1 MQQQRLSLARFFK
14 NTKPT
19 KMKTLAEIFYDAIKA
34 DETLKEAVKYTT
46 PQGTTAYAIINTCF
60 EVPPGELDNTPLPNI
75 IITNDGFQNNQST
88 KDCVWESDEDT
99 VQASVDVAASSP
111 QEVDSLVAKVRKAI
125 DTYITTM
132 YTNGSAIPELQP
144 GSPSSQGI
152 EWDWMKPCYYQ
163 KITYQCITEKYTEDE
178 QEKDN

>member
-1 MQQQRLSLARFFK
+1 MHEQRLSLARFFK

-19 KMKTLAEIFYDAIKA
+19 KMKTLAEIFYDAIQA

-75 IITNDGFQNNQST
+75 IITNDGFQNNTST
-88 KDCVWESDEDT
+88 KDCVWESDEDA

-178 QEKDN
+178 QENN

>member
-1 MQQQRLSLARFFK
+1 MHEQRLSLARFFK

-19 KMKTLAEIFYDAIKA
+19 KMKTLAEIFYDAIQA
-34 DETLKEAVKYTT
+34 DTELMEAIGSRVVS
-46 PQGTTAYAIINTCF
+46 TCF
-60 EVPPGELDNTPLPNI
+60 EVPPDELDNTPLPNI
-75 IITNDGFQNNQST
+75 IITNDGFQNNTST
-88 KDCVWESDEDT
+88 KDCVWETDEDT

-132 YTNGSAIPELQP
+132 YTNGNAIPELQP

-178 QEKDN
+178 QESE

>member
-1 MQQQRLSLARFFK
+1 M
-14 NTKPT
+14 
-19 KMKTLAEIFYDAIKA
+19 
-34 DETLKEAVKYTT
+34 
-46 PQGTTAYAIINTCF
+46 
-60 EVPPGELDNTPLPNI
+60 PNI

-88 KDCVWESDEDT
+88 KDCVWEADED
-99 VQASVDVAASSP
+99 VVVASVDIAANSP
-111 QEVDSLVAKVRKAI
+111 SEVDSLVAKVRKAI

-132 YTNGSAIPELQP
+132 WSNGQAIPELQP

>member
-1 MQQQRLSLARFFK
+1 
-14 NTKPT
+14 
-19 KMKTLAEIFYDAIKA
+19 MKTLAEIFYDAITA
-34 DETLKEAVKYTT
+34 DEIIMEAVKYTT
-46 PQGTTAYAIINTCF
+46 PQGTTAYAIVNTCF

-88 KDCVWESDEDT
+88 KDCVWEADED
-99 VQASVDVAASSP
+99 VVVASVDIAANSP
-111 QEVDSLVAKVRKAI
+111 SEVDSLVAKVRKAI

-132 YTNGSAIPELQP
+132 WSNDQAIPELQP

-163 KITYQCITEKYTEDE
+163 KLTYQCITNKYEEDE
-178 QEKDN
+178 QED

>member
-1 MQQQRLSLARFFK
+1 
-14 NTKPT
+14 
-19 KMKTLAEIFYDAIKA
+19 MKTLAEIFYDAITA
-34 DETLKEAVKYTT
+34 DEIIMEAVKYTT
-46 PQGTTAYAIINTCF
+46 PQGTTAYAIVNTCF

-88 KDCVWESDEDT
+88 KDCVWEADED
-99 VQASVDVAASSP
+99 VVVASVDIAANSP
-111 QEVDSLVAKVRKAI
+111 SEVDSLVAKVRKAI

-132 YTNGSAIPELQP
+132 YTNGNAIPELQP

>member
-1 MQQQRLSLARFFK
+1 
-14 NTKPT
+14 
-19 KMKTLAEIFYDAIKA
+19 MKTLAEIFYDAITA
-34 DETLKEAVKYTT
+34 DEIIMEAVKYTT
-46 PQGTTAYAIINTCF
+46 PQGTTAYAIVNTCF

-88 KDCVWESDEDT
+88 KDCVWEAYED
-99 VQASVDVAASSP
+99 VVVASVDIAANSP
-111 QEVDSLVAKVRKAI
+111 SEVDSLVAKVRKAI

-132 YTNGSAIPELQP
+132 WSNGQAIPELQP
-144 GSPSSQGI
+144 GSPSSHGI

-178 QEKDN
+178 Q

>member
-1 MQQQRLSLARFFK
+1 
-14 NTKPT
+14 
-19 KMKTLAEIFYDAIKA
+19 MKTLAEIFYDAITA
-34 DETLKEAVKYTT
+34 DETL
-46 PQGTTAYAIINTCF
+46 TALTGGRVVNTCF

-88 KDCVWESDEDT
+88 KDCVWEADEDM
-99 VQASVDVAASSP
+99 VVASVDIAANSP
-111 QEVDSLVAKVRKAI
+111 SEVDSLVAKVRKAI

-132 YTNGSAIPELQP
+132 WSNGQAIPELQP

-163 KITYQCITEKYTEDE
+163 KLTYQCITEKYEEDE
-178 QEKDN
+178 QED

>member
-19 KMKTLAEIFYDAIKA
+19 KMKTLAEIFYDAIQA

-75 IITNDGFQNNQST
+75 IITNDGFQNNTST

-132 YTNGSAIPELQP
+132 YTNGYAIPELQP

-178 QEKDN
+178 QENN

>member
-1 MQQQRLSLARFFK
+1 
-14 NTKPT
+14 
-19 KMKTLAEIFYDAIKA
+19 MKTLAEIFYDAIKA

-75 IITNDGFQNNQST
+75 IITNDGFQNNTST
-88 KDCVWESDEDT
+88 KDCVWEADEDT

-111 QEVDSLVAKVRKAI
+111 QEVDNLVAKVRKAI

-132 YTNGSAIPELQP
+132 YPNGNAIPELQP

-152 EWDWMKPCYYQ
+152 EWDWMKPCSYQ

-178 QEKDN
+178 QENN